1 MCDGC
6 LCFQDEMRQWLGV
19 LAEVTG
25 TEITEFSTKSQT
37 MPAQSSSKKEDSA
50 KKKGKFTMKKK

>member
-1 MCDGC
+1 
-6 LCFQDEMRQWLGV
+6 MRQWLGV